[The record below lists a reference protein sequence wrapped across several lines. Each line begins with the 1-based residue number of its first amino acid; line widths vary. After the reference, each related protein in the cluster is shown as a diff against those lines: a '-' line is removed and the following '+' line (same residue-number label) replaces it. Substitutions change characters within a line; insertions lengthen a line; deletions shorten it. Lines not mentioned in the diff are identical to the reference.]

1 MQNIGY
7 FIEFSNKKNF
17 NFFID
22 VINPIIAEYLS
33 SREKN
38 DFPESVRHLGK
49 VTEALLKDLYITH
62 IKSEEDP
69 SFSALLF
76 DLKNCDDLN
85 VRLSPPIET
94 ILRFI
99 INLRNISS
107 HKTTDKL
114 RDFIMLEN
122 EIKIEECI
130 VSEKM
135 IIKVIKWYLA
145 NKGFD
150 ISKIPNYTYVIDQ
163 KTLTDTISIPKLYKD
178 TVSFQTTL
186 IPENAELHTN
196 SMIIDYLIRGMSL
209 VDISNKYFNNS
220 DDDGKIS
227 YKILFGLVGLN
238 TKWQHFFKNNNYKD
252 VINLLDSKEHGKII
266 EALRIYDKKTN

>member
-1 MQNIGY
+1 MKNIAY
-7 FIEFSNKKNF
+7 FIEFSSKKNY

-22 VINPIIAEYLS
+22 IINPIITEYLS
-33 SREKN
+33 SRERN
-38 DFPESVRHLGK
+38 DFSESVRNLGK
-49 VTEALLKDLYITH
+49 LTEALLKELHATH
-62 IKSEEDP
+62 FKSEEDP
-69 SFSALLF
+69 SFSTLLF
-76 DLKNCDDLN
+76 DLKNCDHLN

-107 HKTTDKL
+107 HKTNDNL

-130 VSEKM
+130 VSE

-163 KTLTDTISIPKLYKD
+163 KTLTDTLSIPKIYKD
-178 TVSFQTTL
+178 IVSFQSTL
-186 IPENAELHTN
+186 IPENAELHIH
-196 SMIIDYLIRGMSL
+196 SMIIDFLIRGMSL

-220 DDDGKIS
+220 DDEGKIS
-227 YKILFGLVGLN
+227 YKILFGIIGLN
-238 TKWQHFFKNNNYKD
+238 TKWQQFFKNNNYKD
-252 VINLLDSKEHGKII
+252 IINLLDSKEHGKII
-266 EALRIYDKKTN
+266 EALRIYDKKSN